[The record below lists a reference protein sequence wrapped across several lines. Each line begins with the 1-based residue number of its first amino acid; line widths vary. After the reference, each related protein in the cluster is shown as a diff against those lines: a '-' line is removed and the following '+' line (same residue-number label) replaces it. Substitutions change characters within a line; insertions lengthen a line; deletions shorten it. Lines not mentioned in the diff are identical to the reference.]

1 MNHRFSVFSLR
12 RAGALLLSI
21 LLILCQLPFAAL
33 ASDAQPPVLFSLS
46 WTEGDVAQQ
55 QLASEVTAS
64 GYEGSYWLYVPAA
77 ALQADAVLH
86 VQDVYGQYAALSIA
100 DGTPL
105 SQLSYMDAGTE
116 LNMSYLDVLAYDA
129 AGQLAAQFRLYISTQ
144 TDTPAT
150 PAPAPIETQ
159 VPVYYVDMDG
169 NSLNQTF
176 TTVRS
181 GQDNYVTAEDGYAPD
196 GYELVG
202 ERSVYVSVDSNGG
215 CTPASVTF
223 MYRPRSVTVNLTVYY
238 YDTDN
243 NYLAEETRTVTTGAV
258 DIWADDSKAPA
269 GYTLSAQSQNPVP
282 VTVDSNGT
290 CTPASVTFYY
300 DKPQPQVFTANVT
313 VSYYD
318 ASGNFLNQETVTVTS
333 DSSQVYANDSL
344 VPDGYTLNAQSQNPV
359 PVNVYGDNNCDPAA
373 VTFYYD
379 APAPQVFTANVTV
392 SYYDANGSF
401 LNQETVTVTSDSSQV
416 YANDSLVPAGYTLN
430 AQSQNPVPVTLYGND
445 NCEPAAV
452 TFY

>member
-176 TTVRS
+176 ATVRS

-243 NYLAEETRTVTTGAV
+243 NYLAEETRTVSTGAV

-300 DKPQPQVFTANVT
+300 DKPQPQVFTA
-313 VSYYD
+313 S
-318 ASGNFLNQETVTVTS
+318 
-333 DSSQVYANDSL
+333 
-344 VPDGYTLNAQSQNPV
+344 
-359 PVNVYGDNNCDPAA
+359 
-373 VTFYYD
+373 
-379 APAPQVFTANVTV
+379 VTV

-416 YANDSLVPAGYTLN
+416 YANDALVPAGYTLS

-445 NCEPAAV
+445 NRDPAAV
-452 TFY
+452 TFYYDAPAPYPITTQTATSSIRKPSPSLPIPRRSMRTIRSCPPGTP

>member
-176 TTVRS
+176 ATVRS

-243 NYLAEETRTVTTGAV
+243 NYLAEETRTVSTGAV

-300 DKPQPQVFTANVT
+300 DKPQPPIRKP
-313 VSYYD
+313 SP
-318 ASGNFLNQETVTVTS
+318 
-333 DSSQVYANDSL
+333 SL
-344 VPDGYTLNAQSQNPV
+344 PIPRRSMRTIRSCPPGTP
-359 PVNVYGDNNCDPAA
+359 
-373 VTFYYD
+373 
-379 APAPQVFTANVTV
+379 
-392 SYYDANGSF
+392 
-401 LNQETVTVTSDSSQV
+401 
-416 YANDSLVPAGYTLN
+416 
-430 AQSQNPVPVTLYGND
+430 
-445 NCEPAAV
+445 
-452 TFY
+452 